1 MNGNNPIHFVYDG
14 ECPMCTNAALAYRL
28 REKFG
33 VLNLVNAR
41 DADDNNLH
49 MQEIRRRG
57 IDLDSG
63 MVIIHDG
70 RYYHGKDALKFMAK
84 HGAPRDAFNIFL
96 KSLFWSEWLCLICYP
111 FMRATRN
118 WLLRRKNVDRINNL
132 K

>member
-1 MNGNNPIHFVYDG
+1 MEPHNPIHFIYDG
-14 ECPMCTNAALAYRL
+14 ECPLCTYAALAYRL

-41 DADDNNLH
+41 DADSDNSL
-49 MQEIRRRG
+49 MQEIKRRA
-57 IDLDSG
+57 IDLDAG
-63 MVIIHDG
+63 MVIVHNG
-70 RYYHGKDALKFMAK
+70 RYYHGKKALKFMAK
-84 HGAPRDAFNIFL
+84 HGVPKDAINISL
-96 KSLFWSEWLCLICYP
+96 KFLFWSDWLCHISYP